1 MICGF
6 VNYVE
11 VSGRE
16 LIQVSIPEIIM
27 SRIVNLSLERD
38 FSPQM
43 AVTHNDLFI
52 ISSSCFFTCF
62 NICKGFFR
70 VIYCVCSH
78 ICFHI
83 LRIRL
88 K

>member
-1 MICGF
+1 
-6 VNYVE
+6 VNDME
-11 VSGRE
+11 VSGRD

-43 AVTHNDLFI
+43 AVTHNNLFL
-52 ISSSCFFTCF
+52 ISSSCFYTCR

-70 VIYCVCSH
+70 VRDCVCSH